1 MIKLPLP
8 SPKQRRRSDPFRD
21 RRLDVRV
28 HADTSS
34 DTRRRWAFRFVGI
47 AVLLLVGCILA
58 RPMRSVLLDGWM
70 YQMPAFALKSLPIS
84 TDGVLSREEIEQTAD
99 VHFGQNVLA
108 LDLPLLQERLTRHPR
123 IQSAAVERILPDTL
137 QIEVRE
143 RIPAARVVVLDI
155 IGLRISYLIDDQ
167 AVVMLPIEKGR
178 GNAEAIDAEG
188 ALPLITGADAADLVL
203 GRATAQSDLKAALR
217 LLAGFDRSDLAG
229 VTEITG
235 IDLSVRGVLRATTS
249 QLCLITFRPDNIA
262 GQLADWQ
269 RIWNE
274 GASSGRAIAALDL
287 AAGLNIPLRW
297 HEALPPPSPE
307 KKSLKPKRNRRNH
320 V

>member
-8 SPKQRRRSDPFRD
+8 SSNRRRRSDPFRD

-28 HADTSS
+28 HIDARSHA
-34 DTRRRWAFRFVGI
+34 RRRWYFRFAGV
-47 AVLLLVGCILA
+47 AALLIIGSILA
-58 RPMRSVLLDGWM
+58 RPLRSVLLDGWI
-70 YQMPAFALKSLPIS
+70 YRMPALALRSLPIS
-84 TDGVLSREEIEQTAD
+84 TDGVLSREEIEQTAG
-99 VHFGQNVLA
+99 VRFGQNVLA

-137 QIEVRE
+137 RIEVRE
-143 RIPAARVVVLDI
+143 RIPIARVVVLAI
-155 IGLRISYLIDDQ
+155 NGFRVSYLLDDQ

-178 GNAEAIDAEG
+178 GNAEAIDSEAT
-188 ALPLITGADAADLVL
+188 LPLVTGADPSDLVL
-203 GRATAQSDLKAALR
+203 GHATAQADLNAALR
-217 LLAGFDRSDLAG
+217 LLSAFERSDLVG
-229 VTEITG
+229 VTEIG
-235 IDLSVRGVLRATTS
+235 SIDLSVRGVLRAS
-249 QLCLITFRPDNIA
+249 AGQSSLITFRHDNIA
-262 GQLADWQ
+262 AQLTDWQ

-274 GASSGRAIAALDL
+274 GTASGRAIATLDL

-297 HEALPPPSPE
+297 HETLPPPSPE

>member
-1 MIKLPLP
+1 MIHFSHLP
-8 SPKQRRRSDPFRD
+8 SNQRRRSDPFRD

-28 HADTSS
+28 HADAGT
-34 DTRRRWAFRFVGI
+34 DTRRLWFLRVAGI
-47 AVLLLVGCILA
+47 AVLLLAGAILA
-58 RPMRSVLLDGWM
+58 RPLRSVLLDGWM
-70 YQMPAFALKSLPIS
+70 YKMPALALKSFPIF

-99 VHFGQNVLA
+99 VRFGQNVLA

-123 IQSAAVERILPDTL
+123 IQSATVERILPDTL
-137 QIEVRE
+137 QIDVRE
-143 RIPAARVVVLDI
+143 RIPVARVVVLAI
-155 IGLRISYLIDDQ
+155 SGLRVSYLIDDQ

-188 ALPLITGADAADLVL
+188 ALPLITGADVANLVL
-203 GRATAQSDLKAALR
+203 GRVTAQSDLRATLR
-217 LLAGFDRSDLAG
+217 LLSAFDRSDLAG
-229 VTEITG
+229 ITEISG

-249 QLCLITFRPDNIA
+249 QSSLITFRPDNID

-274 GASSGRAIAALDL
+274 GTAAGCAIATLDL

-297 HEALPPPSPE
+297 HENLPPPSPE
-307 KKSLKPKRNRRNH
+307 KKTLKPKRNRSNH